1 MGFYIE
7 APTRKYR
14 KDNRLTIILIKK
26 VDILFIFGRKG
37 IIKVVAS
44 Q

>member
-14 KDNRLTIILIKK
+14 KDNRLTIILIKRSTFC
-26 VDILFIFGRKG
+26 LFSEERELLR
-37 IIKVVAS
+37 
-44 Q
+44 